1 MIIQIAKWGNSLAL
15 RIPRKILKQAE
26 LREGDYLDA
35 FLASDGSIVL
45 RAEKISRKALIHELQ
60 KFRKT
65 IGTGKSV
72 MSELRNKS
80 RF

>member
-1 MIIQIAKWGNSLAL
+1 MIIQIAKWGDSLAL

-26 LREGDYLDA
+26 LREGDYLNA
-35 FLASDGSIVL
+35 SLVSDGSIVL
-45 RAEKISRKALIHELQ
+45 RAEKMSRKVLILELQ
-60 KFRKT
+60 EFRKT
-65 IGTGKSV
+65 IDTGKSV